1 MSITALNVLK
11 IEDCIAKGSFS
22 QSVISIASW
31 KCVKFNKHY
40 LSGILN
46 MLEISKDDD
55 KYTAVYDAFSDYG
68 AIAA

>member
-11 IEDCIAKGSFS
+11 IEDCIAKESFS

-40 LSGILN
+40 LSGILS

-55 KYTAVYDAFSDYG
+55 KYIAVYDAFSDYG